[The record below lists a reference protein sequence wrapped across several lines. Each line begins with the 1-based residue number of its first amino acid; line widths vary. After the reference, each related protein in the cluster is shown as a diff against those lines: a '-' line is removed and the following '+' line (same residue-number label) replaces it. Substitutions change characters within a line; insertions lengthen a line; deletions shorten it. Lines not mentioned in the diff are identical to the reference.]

1 MVGTMIGF
9 SQQKIVRGNVTDEN
23 GLPLHGTTVIELET
37 NNGTTTDFDGN
48 YSITLESSSLL
59 EDSYVGYKTEIVST
73 SDPDKLNV
81 SMQLSGQ
88 LDEIVLTALG
98 ISREKKS
105 LGYSTQTVDGDDIAD
120 VKGTNL
126 FDALSGE
133 VAGLDNPED
142 HYFSGITATFDDWGV
157 TGDSNYITKQEVE
170 YSRDNLGKQFW
181 IAMYNR
187 GMEGWSV

>member
-9 SQQKIVRGNVTDEN
+9 SQQKTVSGNVTDEN
-23 GLPLHGTTVIELET
+23 GLPLPGATVIEQGT

-48 YSITLESSSLL
+48 YSITVELSSLL
-59 EDSYVGYKTEIVST
+59 EVSYVGYKTEIVST

-88 LDEIVLTALG
+88 LDEIVVTALG

-105 LGYSTQTVDGDDIAD
+105 LGYSTQTVVGDDIAD

-133 VAGLDNPED
+133 VAGLDVK
-142 HYFSGITATFDDWGV
+142 A
-157 TGDSNYITKQEVE
+157 
-170 YSRDNLGKQFW
+170 SRTN
-181 IAMYNR
+181 I
-187 GMEGWSV
+187 